1 MNSTI
6 PHLGELAG
14 LLTALF
20 WSLTSIAFT
29 AASRRLGALQV
40 NLYRLP
46 AALILLTLTY
56 FIFWGDTDVS
66 YEILLWLIASG
77 VVGLAIGDTFLFE
90 AMVMIGARLS
100 MILMA
105 LAPPMAAI
113 LAYIFLQEIISPLGI
128 LGITI
133 TIAGVVWVV
142 AERTPDAAGVKR
154 RISFKGILWGIL
166 AALGQAVGLILAKKG
181 LISDIHPLY
190 ATLIRMLGATIILWP
205 LSLLTGHVQSPLKVL
220 RKDPG
225 ALKWMLIGILFGPY
239 LGVTFSLVAVKYT
252 QTGIAAT
259 LMSTMPVIMI
269 PMVIA
274 IEKEKPSL
282 RAILGA
288 GIAVAGIAILFLR

>member
-1 MNSTI
+1 L
-6 PHLGELAG
+6 PYFGEIAG
-14 LLTALF
+14 LATAIC

-46 AALILLTLTY
+46 LALILLSMTY
-56 FIFWGDTDVS
+56 FLFWGDLNIS
-66 YEILLWLIASG
+66 YDIIIWLTASG
-77 VVGLAIGDTFLFE
+77 VVGLAIGDTFLFQ
-90 AMVMIGARLS
+90 AMVLIGARMS

-113 LAYIFLQEIISPLGI
+113 MAYFFLYEIISPLGI

-142 AERTPDAAGVKR
+142 AERTPDASGVRR
-154 RISFKGILWGIL
+154 RISLRGVIWGTL
-166 AALGQAVGLILAKKG
+166 AALGQAAGLILAKKG
-181 LISDIHPLY
+181 LVSDIHPLL
-190 ATLIRMLGATIILWP
+190 ATLIRMIGATLILWP
-205 LSLLTGHVQSPLKVL
+205 LSLLTGQVQGPLKVFS
-220 RKDPG
+220 KDRS
-225 ALKWMLIGILFGPY
+225 ALKWMLIGIIFGPY

-259 LMSTMPVIMI
+259 LMSTMPVIML

-274 IEKEKPSL
+274 IEKEKPSW

-288 GIAVAGIAILFLR
+288 GITVAGIAILFLR